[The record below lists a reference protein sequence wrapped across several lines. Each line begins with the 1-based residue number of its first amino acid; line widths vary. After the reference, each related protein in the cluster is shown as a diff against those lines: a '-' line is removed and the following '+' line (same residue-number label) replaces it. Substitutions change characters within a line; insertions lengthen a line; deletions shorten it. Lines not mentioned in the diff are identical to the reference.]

1 MIIVTLRKAGSKR
14 QNNCDSLEPNL
25 RLFSFKNLDP
35 IMALALFI
43 LEDRCSFSDRASQ
56 NFLDSPPLS
65 VRILSGWSGP
75 LTVAVPVLYYVLSEV
90 GMPKNFGCC
99 NKGIAT

>member
-1 MIIVTLRKAGSKR
+1 
-14 QNNCDSLEPNL
+14 
-25 RLFSFKNLDP
+25 
-35 IMALALFI
+35 MALALFI

-56 NFLDSPPLS
+56 NFLGYPPLS

-90 GMPKNFGCC
+90 GMPKIFGCC
-99 NKGIAT
+99 IKGLPLRTKKVMGTAINTNGN